1 MDSEWP
7 YRKTMTDKP
16 SDAKRVAPG
25 TYAQAARFGACV
37 VVVTGCALL
46 SGCVAQQADLKQTE
60 RELQRRIKQQT
71 EEQAQNRAR
80 QNQEIVSL
88 REQDIP
94 SLRGD
99 VDKALHRAQSLDARQ
114 DDLLAKVASQE
125 SKFERRIGEA
135 EKRSAEEGKRLGWV
149 EKQLVDQDAMLKGER
164 DRNRAEL
171 SAVTARLDQINSHI
185 EAIQKN
191 VLDAMQK
198 TTTGLAQKVDSRLDE
213 QQKLLHG
220 LETRSQ
226 NVAQLD
232 AQNKVLGDQV
242 GKFNQALVDFKQAL
256 GSLGERVV
264 QQDQTVKHLAATLEQ
279 DTVALSK
286 RTDALAGKMEADN
299 KVTADHFNE
308 VNRSVASVAKAL
320 ENAGGKF
327 VSREDDH
334 ERRLD
339 DTTRELTHVQ
349 AQIQTLD
356 KNLENQHA
364 FLKQVEQHL
373 VALRANA
380 TQRSEPAPA
389 VAEAAPLPQAIP
401 APVPPP
407 APAQTQDFASSSAI
421 TPRAENR
428 SAALVADRESYERTL
443 TRFKDGDL
451 DGARQGF
458 AEFLVQHPHSDLAPN
473 ARFWLGESY
482 YGKKD
487 YSRAIDAYDQVQLNH
502 PASEKVPAALL
513 KKGYAYLA
521 LKDRKKAASA
531 LKQVIDLYPRS
542 PEANKAMDKLNQ
554 LKESH

>member
-37 VVVTGCALL
+37 VVVTGCVLL

-171 SAVTARLDQINSHI
+171 AAVTARLDQINSHI

-286 RTDALAGKMEADN
+286 RTDALAGKMDADN

>member
-1 MDSEWP
+1 MDSGWP
-7 YRKTMTDKP
+7 YRSEMVTKP
-16 SDAKRVAPG
+16 SRRRLGAVGGIAAPVRVGVLVLVASG
-25 TYAQAARFGACV
+25 LAV
-37 VVVTGCALL
+37 L

-71 EEQAQNRAR
+71 EEQAQTRAR

-99 VDKALHRAQSLDARQ
+99 VDKAIHRTQSLEARQ
-114 DDLLAKVASQE
+114 DDLLAKLASQDSKVNQRFGE
-125 SKFERRIGEA
+125 S
-135 EKRSAEEGKRLGWV
+135 EKRSAEESKRLGWV
-149 EKQLVDQDAMLKGER
+149 EKQLVDQDALLKGER

-171 SAVTARLDQINSHI
+171 AAVTSRLDQVTAHI
-185 EAIQKN
+185 DAIQKN

-198 TTTGLAQKVDSRLDE
+198 TTTVLAQKVDSRLDD
-213 QQKLLHG
+213 QQKVLHG
-220 LETRSQ
+220 LEVRSQ

-232 AQNKVLGDQV
+232 SQNKVLADQV
-242 GKFNQALVDFKQAL
+242 SKFNQALVDFKQAL
-256 GSLGERVV
+256 GNLGERVV
-264 QQDQTVKHLAATLEQ
+264 QQDQTVKHLASALEQ
-279 DTVALSK
+279 DTVALTK
-286 RTDALAGKMEADN
+286 RADALAGKIDADN
-299 KVTADHFNE
+299 KVTAEHLNE

-334 ERRLD
+334 ERRID
-339 DTTRELTHVQ
+339 ETTRELSHVQ
-349 AQIQTLD
+349 GQIQTLD

-373 VALRANA
+373 SVLRASA
-380 TQRSEPAPA
+380 SQRAEQAPA
-389 VAEAAPLPQAIP
+389 VAEVTPL
-401 APVPPP
+401 
-407 APAQTQDFASSSAI
+407 AQTQAMPLPDAVPPSAPSSVPSSGSIAHS
-421 TPRAENR
+421 ENR
-428 SAALVADRESYERTL
+428 SAALMADRESYERTL

-451 DGARQGF
+451 EGARQGF
-458 AEFLVQHPHSDLAPN
+458 AEFLLQHPHSDLAPN

-487 YSRAIDAYDQVQLNH
+487 FSRAIDAYDQVQLNH

-554 LKESH
+554 LKELH